1 MSFAEEAS
9 APANVAAAPDP
20 DPDPAA
26 PMVSLRASRDQPRS
40 LLQGLRRL
48 LLSDAADSVRVHP
61 AYHDVTI
68 VCRDGQVQWNR

>member
-9 APANVAAAPDP
+9 APANVAAAP